1 MRSINI
7 LAVDDHEL
15 IIRGYELVMQYISI
29 NKFNLKLDT
38 ANDYDS
44 AIKLLDNN
52 FYDIAF
58 LDIQLDSQLKGIRKT
73 GEHIGIYIRKNS
85 PGTKIVFQSSF
96 DDNLRIQS
104 VFKSVNPDGYIVKTE
119 LNDSLEEAIDKILD
133 GGTFYSPLVQDA
145 LRKVISQ
152 KIQISDSDREILYHL
167 SQGVKTKDLEDYVNM
182 SASKIERR
190 KRELKS
196 FFDIEKENDMALVR
210 EAKSSGFI

>member
-15 IIRGYELVMQYISI
+15 IIRGYELVLQYISI
-29 NKFNLKLDT
+29 NKFTLKLDT

-58 LDIQLDSQLKGIRKT
+58 LDIQLDSQLQGIRKT
-73 GEHIGIYIRKNS
+73 GEHIGIYIRENS

-104 VFKSVNPDGYIVKTE
+104 IFKSVNPDGYIVKTE

-167 SQGVKTKDLEDYVNM
+167 SQGVKTKDLEDFVNM